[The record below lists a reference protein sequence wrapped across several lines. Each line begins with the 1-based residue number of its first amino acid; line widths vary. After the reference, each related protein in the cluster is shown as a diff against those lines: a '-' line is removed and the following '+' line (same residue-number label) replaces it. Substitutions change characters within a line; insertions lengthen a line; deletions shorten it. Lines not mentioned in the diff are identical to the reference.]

1 MSGIL
6 SPLLAVAESGAP
18 SSPSN
23 AGVGAVVLGI
33 VLTVFLSWVG
43 YLVFVGRR
51 RRRKAEETP
60 ANLSPWLSDDELE
73 TNRVTRVLGAAVI
86 VAAVLSIAIPV
97 YYINES
103 GRQARA
109 EEAFVERDIEE
120 GEKWWEKFECTSCHG
135 PLAGG
140 GGAPFT
146 EARSDLP
153 VTWPAPSLD
162 DVFYRY
168 SEEEMRVW
176 IVWGR
181 DGTPMAPA
189 GLEGGGSM
197 TTQEVDQVIAWLKH
211 VEISQGEVLAEV
223 EGIVQA
229 ALDRVV
235 DGENRTRL
243 ALLEQE
249 AEKLNIEQAE
259 SSLAEQQARLA
270 ADSSLPT
277 GTPLDDA
284 LDDIVSMPGMCT
296 DESAAMTGKACAAE
310 GIDTDRDGI
319 ADDAE
324 RALTQIA
331 AIAFATLTEN
341 TVQLVTDDS
350 GNATNQIV
358 NNQNRAY
365 DISFDPASGFSNT
378 SVTGDAIADMDELET
393 FRSTLEL
400 DMLTTTLIAERFDTF
415 IANTTARI
423 AYLENALAGQLWIPA
438 GVTVADGVADYS
450 ALAGL
455 MGTTAADAERAVGLY
470 NGYCARCHTAGYQA
484 GSATEQE
491 PGSGAWGPALT
502 DGRSVIQFPD
512 AADQVDFIIKGS
524 DFGVNYGLNGLGSGR
539 MPGFGQILS
548 LEDIELIVAYERSM

>member
-6 SPLLAVAESGAP
+6 SPLLAVAESAP

-60 ANLSPWLSDDELE
+60 ANLTPWLSDDELE

-140 GGAPFT
+140 GGAAFT

-153 VTWPAPSLD
+153 VSWAAPSLND
-162 DVFYRY
+162 IFYRY

-229 ALDRVV
+229 ALDRVA
-235 DGENRTRL
+235 DGENRARL
-243 ALLEQE
+243 ALLEQQ

-259 SSLAEQQARLA
+259 GSLIEQRTRLA
-270 ADSSLPT
+270 GDSSLPN
-277 GTPLDDA
+277 GIPLDDA
-284 LDDIVSMPGMCT
+284 LDEIISMPGMCT
-296 DESAAMTGKACAAE
+296 DESAAMAGVACEDE
-310 GIDTDRDGI
+310 GVDSDRDGI
-319 ADDAE
+319 TDDAE

-331 AIAFATLTEN
+331 AIAFDTLTEN
-341 TVQLVTDDS
+341 TVQLVTDDD

-358 NNQNRAY
+358 NNQNPVY
-365 DISFDPASGFSNT
+365 DISFDPSSGFSNT
-378 SVTGDAIADMDELET
+378 SVTGEAIADMDELDA

-400 DMLTTTLIAERFDTF
+400 DMLTTSLIAERFDTF
-415 IANTTARI
+415 IANTNARI
-423 AYLENALAGQLWIPA
+423 AYLENAIAEKLWIPP

-450 ALAGL
+450 ALGGR
-455 MGTTAADAERAVGLY
+455 MGTTAAEAERAVGLF

-484 GSATEQE
+484 SSATEQE

-512 AADQVDFIIKGS
+512 ADDQIDFIIKGS